1 MQNGGNPPGPGVPHG
16 VGKTQLMEEV
26 PYGQQPQAPM
36 QQAPFGQQPQAP
48 MQQAP
53 YGQQPQPPMQQAPY
67 GQQSQAPM
75 QQAPYGQQFQPPIH
89 PGAFGV
95 ASAQVPPKGK
105 PASNKLGAVLAIGG
119 VVLVA
124 ILGVVGYSAYSAM
137 QNLNHVKDQLAASQS
152 TPAVANAT
160 PTGSCKSA
168 YDCCVKITTAASDA
182 VFGAQCEAFKT
193 PGHTEAECGTALAG
207 YARVAQTRNLAC
219 N

>member
-26 PYGQQPQAPM
+26 PYGQQPQP
-36 QQAPFGQQPQAP
+36 PT
-48 MQQAP
+48 QQAP

-67 GQQSQAPM
+67 GQQPQAPM
-75 QQAPYGQQFQPPIH
+75 QQAPYGQQYQPPFH
-89 PGAFGV
+89 PGAYGV

-105 PASNKLGAVLAIGG
+105 PPSSKLGAVLAIGG

-152 TPAVANAT
+152 TSAVANAT

-193 PGHTEAECGTALAG
+193 PGHTEAECSTALAG
-207 YARVAQTRNLAC
+207 YARVAQTRNIAC